1 MINSIITCIAVFW
14 ILSFIGSYSANRWLE
29 ILKIIDP
36 ELATQEIE
44 GKDILI
50 VGTDDQHGCQ
60 VGEAGNLNTLANA
73 EAPVNF

>member
-1 MINSIITCIAVFW
+1 ME
-14 ILSFIGSYSANRWLE
+14 LE
-29 ILKIIDP
+29 VCGNENYTK
-36 ELATQEIE
+36 LATQEIE